1 MRAGCFILLY
11 LFVQLLTAQS
21 RDYCIL
27 NRFSETPYFD
37 SSEVKITR
45 NIVYAVM
52 PRWPGTGVDTLKL
65 DIYEPDPSADPLEKR
80 PAIVFFYG
88 GAWLTGSKNDAGIRQ
103 KCFEWARRGFVVI
116 APNYKLGWNCNG
128 TDILGVCVACQTN
141 YYDLNTAIYRGARD
155 AKASLRWVAAS
166 AGLWGIDTANLF
178 TGGESAG
185 SFNAMHAT
193 FWTNDYAR
201 KVFNGNPYK
210 TLGSIDSA
218 GPFPGYRYTVKGVI
232 NNCGAVVSDTA
243 LKLNKVPVVGFH
255 DAADCVVPYQSNQLL
270 NCCATSFTW
279 ANGSKWIHDKLLTNG
294 AVSELH
300 TVTGLT
306 PNHCSYP
313 ALTMVRESS
322 CFLKRLFCQNAASSA
337 YNYPTTPAISCN
349 AMASVKRAG
358 KLDFTVYPNPA
369 ADIVK
374 MRFSGPVNAEVKLM
388 DLSGKV
394 LQSLLIKEA
403 AESEI
408 ELGPSAPGLYIIEV
422 FDKMNSNRYFRKIIK
437 Q

>member
-1 MRAGCFILLY
+1 M
-11 LFVQLLTAQS
+11 
-21 RDYCIL
+21 
-27 NRFSETPYFD
+27 NRFSEIPYFD
-37 SSEVKITR
+37 SAEVKVSR

-65 DIYEPDPSADPLEKR
+65 DIYQPDPSADPLEKR

-128 TDILGVCVACQTN
+128 TDILGVCVACQAN

-166 AGLWGIDTANLF
+166 AGSWGIDTANLF
-178 TGGESAG
+178 AGGESAG
-185 SFNAMHAT
+185 SFNALHAT

-210 TLGSIDSA
+210 ILGSIDSA
-218 GPFPGYRYTVKGVI
+218 GPFPGYRFSIKGVI
-232 NNCGAVVSDTA
+232 NNCGAVISDTA
-243 LKLNKVPVVGFH
+243 LKFSNVPVVGFH

-270 NCCATSFTW
+270 NCCATSFAW
-279 ANGSKWIHDKLLTNG
+279 ANGSKTVNDKLINIG

-313 ALTMVRESS
+313 SLTLVKESS
-322 CFLKRLFCQNAASSA
+322 CFLKKLFCGTAASAS
-337 YNYPTTPAISCN
+337 YTYPSNPAISCN
-349 AMASVKRAG
+349 AMASVKTSERAG
-358 KLDFTVYPNPA
+358 ITIFPNPA
-369 ADIVK
+369 DNFIKLRFPAPVAADVRLIDV
-374 MRFSGPVNAEVKLM
+374 
-388 DLSGKV
+388 SGKV
-394 LQSLLIKEA
+394 IQSFRISDA
-403 AESEI
+403 AESEMVI
-408 ELGPSAPGLYIIEV
+408 QSTAPGFYFLEV
-422 FDKMNSNRYFRKIIK
+422 SDINNQNKYYRKVNIR
-437 Q
+437 